1 MYNLLYNFSEGIY
14 IQAISYSQARQ
25 TLAKTMTSVVE
36 NYEPVL
42 ITRTT
47 GEDCVLK
54 DIQRTPFEG
63 IGKSESLKFNLS
75 GFWSR
80 RIDEKHRLVY
90 AVTDEAILIASCR
103 YHY

>member
-1 MYNLLYNFSEGIY
+1 MKLTFADTAWEDYLYW
-14 IQAISYSQARQ
+14 QATDQKQLKR
-25 TLAKTMTSVVE
+25 T
-36 NYEPVL
+36 NHL
-42 ITRTT
+42 I
-47 GEDCVLK
+47 K

-63 IGKSESLKFNLS
+63 IGKPESLKFNLS

>member
-1 MYNLLYNFSEGIY
+1 MKLTFADTAWEDYLYWQATDKKQLKRTNHLIKDNSTNDLL
-14 IQAISYSQARQ
+14 
-25 TLAKTMTSVVE
+25 KV
-36 NYEPVL
+36 
-42 ITRTT
+42 
-47 GEDCVLK
+47 
-54 DIQRTPFEG
+54 
-63 IGKSESLKFNLS
+63 IGKPESLKFNLS

>member
-1 MYNLLYNFSEGIY
+1 MKLIFADTAWEDYLYWQATDKKQLKRTNNLI
-14 IQAISYSQARQ
+14 
-25 TLAKTMTSVVE
+25 
-36 NYEPVL
+36 
-42 ITRTT
+42 
-47 GEDCVLK
+47 K

-63 IGKSESLKFNLS
+63 IGTPESLKFNLS

>member
-1 MYNLLYNFSEGIY
+1 MKLIFADTAWEDYLYWQATDKKQLKRTNNLI
-14 IQAISYSQARQ
+14 
-25 TLAKTMTSVVE
+25 
-36 NYEPVL
+36 
-42 ITRTT
+42 
-47 GEDCVLK
+47 K

-63 IGKSESLKFNLS
+63 IGKPESLKFNLS

-80 RIDEKHRLVY
+80 RIDEKHRLIY